1 MAHFDKNFCRVSH
14 LEYTDFMHFFRWG
27 SGEDGERAGK
37 RYRVEAL
44 VSVLGS
50 KQNGVIVDGDV
61 VRVFLATDTL
71 PHAIA
76 GDCIPRFHRQV
87 SRCT

>member
-1 MAHFDKNFCRVSH
+1 MQSSLNSLGKSKDK
-14 LEYTDFMHFFRWG
+14 TDKWGRWG
-27 SGEDGERAGK
+27 KSRKEQERGIASMLS
-37 RYRVEAL
+37 A
-44 VSVLGS
+44 LGS

-71 PHAIA
+71 PHAVA